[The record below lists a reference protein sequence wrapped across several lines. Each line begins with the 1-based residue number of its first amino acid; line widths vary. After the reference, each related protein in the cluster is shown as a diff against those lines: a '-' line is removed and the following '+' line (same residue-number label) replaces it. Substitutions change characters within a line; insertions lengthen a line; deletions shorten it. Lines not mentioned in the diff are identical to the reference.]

1 MITINRRITE
11 VVNNTGSTALFFDQ
25 VLAPGEVW
33 EIVDRKMEM
42 WRDDP
47 SISGAITS
55 GTLGVRDGT
64 QEFSS
69 TGRAL
74 QYFYNNPGSQ
84 TTFNWPVNSLV
95 TLVSGVDELGNI
107 DYSIERKAVTTVGNI
122 SVVSGTDGLEITVTE
137 DDDVDSVTVSGV
149 TFTGSVVLANIG
161 GGQLL
166 PDIGSNT
173 ITISGGASVEDIF
186 TSEGKIYK
194 HSFGNNGIIAD
205 KWAQVGHGNSS
216 DQTPHQIVFSSLVV
230 GLAYSNQRMTTDV
243 DVEIWKAVAAS
254 GVEAEL
260 MFTWELRD
268 TRVAR
273 KSNLEVE
280 NILFAPGDKLA
291 MFLSKP
297 VGTPGVQ
304 NPQDPVIDVYMQI
317 DEALDEEGSESFSGD
332 IGD

>member
-11 VVNNTGSTALFFDQ
+11 VVNNTGGTALFFDQ

-55 GTLGVRDGT
+55 GTLGVRNGVE
-64 QEFSS
+64 EFVSV
-69 TGRAL
+69 TAGL
-74 QYFYNNPGSQ
+74 QYFYNNPGTR
-84 TTFNWPVNSLV
+84 TTFNWPSNSLV
-95 TLVSGVDELGNI
+95 TLVSGVDALGNI
-107 DYSIERKAVTTVGNI
+107 DYTIERKAVTGVGI
-122 SVVSGTDGLEITVTE
+122 TIVSGTDGLELLSDPDE
-137 DDDVDSVTVSGV
+137 DDVDSITTSGV
-149 TFTGSVVLANIG
+149 TFTGSVNLANIG
-161 GGQLL
+161 GGALIT
-166 PDIGSNT
+166 DIGSNT

-194 HSFGNNGIIAD
+194 HSFGNNGIIAN

-216 DQTPHQIVFSSLVV
+216 DQSPHQIVFSSQVV
-230 GLAYSNQRMTTDV
+230 GLAYSNKRETTDL
-243 DVEIWKAVAAS
+243 DVEIWKSPVSS
-254 GVEAEL
+254 GTSAEL
-260 MFTWELRD
+260 MFTWELRQI
-268 TRVAR
+268 RVAR

-280 NILFAPGDKLA
+280 EILFGPGDKLA
-291 MFLSKP
+291 MFISKP
-297 VGTPGVQ
+297 AGTPGAD

>member
-1 MITINRRITE
+1 MITFNRRITE
-11 VVNNTGSTALFFDQ
+11 VVNNTGSTALYFDQ

-69 TGRAL
+69 PVTAL
-74 QYFYNNPGSQ
+74 QYFYNNPGNQ

-95 TLVSGVDELGNI
+95 TLVSGVDQLGNI
-107 DYSIERKAVTTVGNI
+107 DYSIERKAVTGVGI
-122 SVVSGTDGLEITVTE
+122 TIVSGTDGIELISDPDE
-137 DDDVDSVTVSGV
+137 DDVDSITTSGV
-149 TFTGSVVLANIG
+149 TFTGSVNLESLG

-166 PDIGSNT
+166 TDISTNT
-173 ITISGGASVEDIF
+173 ITISGGASEEDIF
-186 TSEGKIYK
+186 TSAGKIYK

-205 KWAQVGHGNSS
+205 RWAHVGHGNSS
-216 DQTPHQIVFSSLVV
+216 DETPHQIVFPSQVV
-230 GLAYSNQRMTTDV
+230 GLAYSNQRETTNV
-243 DVEIWKAVAAS
+243 DIEIWKAVAAS
-254 GVEAEL
+254 GVSSEL
-260 MFTWELRD
+260 MFTWSIVD
-268 TRVAR
+268 ARVAR

-280 NILFAPGDKLA
+280 EILFSPGDKLA

-297 VGTPGVQ
+297 TGTPGVE
-304 NPQDPVIDVYMQI
+304 NPQDPVIDVFMQI
-317 DEALDEEGSESFSGD
+317 DEELDEEGSESFSGN
-332 IGD
+332 IGA